1 MQTLRTHEYKR
12 GKLIA
17 DNLQQLLAS
26 KYVEISDEEYERIQT
41 ALATYNGDE
50 MNEDDG
56 VSSEEFIELQKM
68 VEDLRQEITNNKS
81 LIYDV
86 QQDGLYF
93 VDENGYIVAKIIS
106 TGFYAINLD
115 GTGSGSSEQIVTAL
129 NDLTDVVITD
139 PANGEA
145 LVYNSTASKWKNT
158 SVSGSI
164 AGDFTLVDY

>member
-1 MQTLRTHEYKR
+1 MKTILSYDYKYKKFIANNLQR
-12 GKLIA
+12 LIA
-17 DNLQQLLAS
+17 
-26 KYVEISDEEYERIQT
+26 KKWTEISDEEYDSLQT
-41 ALATYNGDE
+41 AFAEYMSDE
-50 MNEDDG
+50 DYSEQED
-56 VSSEEFIELQKM
+56 SASAAELEE
-68 VEDLRQEITNNKS
+68 LRQEIAAIKPAS
-81 LIYDV
+81 YEV

-106 TGFYAINLD
+106 TGFYAINFD
-115 GTGSGSSEQIVTAL
+115 GTGGGSSEQIVAAL

-145 LVYNSTASKWKNT
+145 LVYNSTATKWKNT